1 MEGMDGSNIAI
12 RTPACR
18 PAGRTAVWAKTL
30 ALAGLIFLGAWA
42 SRPAWAQ
49 SASREVIGEVAVEGN
64 RRIATQRILRHVAS
78 QPGKDFSRAQLL
90 EDVAA
95 LGATRL
101 FKNVGVRDEPLADG
115 RMRVVFTVSE
125 YPNLVKE
132 IVYRHAKHISE
143 KDLESMTGLRKGVP
157 LDPVSSKSA
166 CFKIQDYLKEK
177 GYYFANVV
185 LEEGDKAGDERIV
198 FNITEGP
205 IVRVRSTNFMGQE
218 DLATAARLRTQIDTN
233 RSLFGLLGGVF
244 QPRQI
249 DADVVKLEDYYKANG
264 YLNVR
269 VARELKFS
277 DDFRDVHITFHIQ
290 EGIRYKVDG
299 VSVNGNKTFA
309 SADLKG
315 VTRLK
320 PGDYYNEGVVAADMR
335 NISDYVGW
343 RGHQALVEKKWYP
356 VPDQQGL
363 VRVQYEVM
371 EKPPAKVGQIFIV
384 GNDVTQDRV
393 IRRVLG
399 LYPGQTLRY
408 PELRIAERDLARL
421 NIFDMNPELGIRP
434 TITVLEDTDSEF
446 KDLLVTVKETH
457 TGSLLFGAGVNSD
470 AGLVGSVV
478 LHERNFDIFR
488 FPTSWADITEGR
500 AFRGAGQ
507 EFRIEAAPGT
517 ELQRYTVSF
526 REPFL
531 FDRPYSLSLSAYY
544 YDRYFEEYVEG
555 RLGFRA
561 TVGHQFTK
569 EWGANVGMRLE
580 NVHVGRISFGAP
592 ADFTSVRGDN
602 LIVAP
607 RVGVTYDTRDSYLRP
622 TEGGIFEVS
631 YEQVMGDFNFPIFNI
646 EGSRYFTTFQRN
658 DGSGKHVLALRTQAS
673 WAGDDAPVF
682 ERFYAGG
689 YRSLRG
695 FEYRGVGPNDK
706 GFMVGGDFMLLG
718 SLEYQVPIRAN
729 DNLYLVGF
737 LDTGT
742 VERDF
747 EINDYRVT
755 AGVGLRIIVPM
766 MGPVPIALDFGF
778 PIVQGPGDREQI
790 FSFWVGLFR

>member
-12 RTPACR
+12 RTPA
-18 PAGRTAVWAKTL
+18 WAKTL
-30 ALAGLIFLGAWA
+30 ALGALFVLGAWLA
-42 SRPAWAQ
+42 RPAGAQ
-49 SASREVIGEVAVEGN
+49 SASREIIGDVVVEGN
-64 RRIATQRILRHVAS
+64 RRIATQRVLRVVDS
-78 QPGKDFSRAQLL
+78 QPGKEFSRAVLL
-90 EDVAA
+90 EDVAR
-95 LGATRL
+95 LGGTRL
-101 FKNVGVRDEPLADG
+101 FKNIGVRDEPLPDG
-115 RMRVVFTVSE
+115 RVRIVFSVTE

-143 KDLESMTGLRKGVP
+143 KDLEGLTGLRKGVP
-157 LDPVSSKSA
+157 LDPVSNKSA

-185 LEEGDKAGDERIV
+185 LEEGDKATDERIV
-198 FNITEGP
+198 FNITEGR
-205 IVRVRSTNFMGQE
+205 IVRVRSTNFAGQE
-218 DLATAARLRTQIDTN
+218 ELASAARLRTQIETS
-233 RSLFGLLGGVF
+233 RSLLGVLGGVF
-244 QPRQI
+244 NPRQI
-249 DADVVKLEDYYKANG
+249 DGDVMKLEEYYKANG

-269 VARELKFS
+269 VARELKFTP
-277 DDFRDVHITFHIQ
+277 DFSAVDITFHIQ
-290 EGIRYKVDG
+290 EGTRYKVDG
-299 VSVNGNKTFA
+299 VSINGNKAFD
-309 SADLKG
+309 SAQLKN

-320 PGDYYNEGVVAADMR
+320 PGDYYNEGIVAADMR

-343 RGHQALVEKKWYP
+343 RGHQALVDKKWYP
-356 VPDQQGL
+356 VPDQPGL

-393 IRRVLG
+393 IRRVIG

-408 PELRIAERDLARL
+408 PELRAAERDLARL
-421 NIFDMNPELGIRP
+421 NIFEMNPELGIRP
-434 TITVLEDTDSEF
+434 TISVLEDTDSEY

-457 TGSLLFGAGVNSD
+457 TGSLLFGAGINSD

-488 FPTSWADITEGR
+488 FPTSWADVTEGR
-500 AFRGAGQ
+500 AWRGAGQ

-531 FDRPYSLSLSAYY
+531 FDRPYSLSLSGYY

-555 RLGFRA
+555 RLGTRV

-569 EWGANVGMRLE
+569 EWGGNVGMRLE
-580 NVHVGRISFGAP
+580 NVHVGRVSFGAP
-592 ADFTSVRGDN
+592 DDFTSVRGDN
-602 LIVAP
+602 FVFAP

-622 TEGGIFEVS
+622 TEGGIFEAS
-631 YEQVMGDFNFPIFNI
+631 YEQVLGDFTFPIFNV
-646 EGSRYFTTFQRN
+646 EGSRYFTTYQRN
-658 DGSGKHVLALRTQAS
+658 DGSGKHVLAARAQAS

-682 ERFYAGG
+682 ERFFAGG

-695 FEYRGVGPNDK
+695 FEYRGVGPNEK
-706 GFMVGGDFMLLG
+706 GFMLGGDFMLLG

-729 DNLYLVGF
+729 DQLYLVGF
-737 LDTGT
+737 IDTGT
-742 VERDF
+742 VEKDF
-747 EINDYRVT
+747 EINNYRVT

-778 PIVQGPGDREQI
+778 PIVRGPGDREQI